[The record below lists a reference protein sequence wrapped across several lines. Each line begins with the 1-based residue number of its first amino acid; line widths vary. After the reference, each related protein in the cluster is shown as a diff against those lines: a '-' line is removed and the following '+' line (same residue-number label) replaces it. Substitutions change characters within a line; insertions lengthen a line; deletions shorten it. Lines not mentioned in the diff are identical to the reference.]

1 MGTLIKGMEEAVLDM
16 CIGEKRRLI
25 VPPKLGRGECGDYT
39 QNEMS
44 GCSGINCLDNNSIIP
59 SGSTLYYDI
68 ELIMA
73 KDIQAA
79 NPNEFKTIDT
89 NGDLNLSKE
98 EMSIFFK
105 EIFYSSN
112 VDKRV
117 EAIFSEDDKD
127 KNGYISHAEF
137 SLGSKHDDTVYVTSC
152 KDEL

>member
-1 MGTLIKGMEEAVLDM
+1 
-16 CIGEKRRLI
+16 
-25 VPPKLGRGECGDYT
+25 
-39 QNEMS
+39 MS

-105 EIFYSSN
+105 GIFYSSN
-112 VDKRV
+112 EDKRV
-117 EAIFSEDDKD
+117 EEIFSIDDKD